1 MDQKKSGEFI
11 AELRKS
17 KNMTQQELADKL
29 YISREAI
36 SKWERG
42 VGYPGIGLLLDL
54 SDLFGV
60 TVNEI
65 LYGERVNKENKD
77 DVENVALNLY
87 DKTKKKNK
95 FLKKFFL
102 IFTLVLIALYFVIY
116 YFYNYNSI
124 HMYITYSLS
133 DNFANDQGMI
143 LSTRSKMYF
152 KLGNLRNYT
161 KNEVN
166 TITLYYQDKKI
177 KKEIVNIN
185 LMQDVAIDLDAYKNV
200 LKNISINKFVNNLY
214 FEIHAGDITEY
225 QKITARLD
233 YKNDFFKST
242 NLDTFVNEK
251 TKMQTTN
258 QILEDKFS
266 LKNGE
271 YVADFKYKDKKYNVY
286 LEDDVLQF
294 SINNV
299 WYYYNNTTDSFS
311 IFEEDKNFVC
321 FVDSNEINAKQC
333 KNHENILKEFK
344 KQFLE

>member
-65 LYGERVNKENKD
+65 LYGERVNKENKE

-95 FLKKFFL
+95 FLKKFFF
-102 IFTLVLIALYFVIY
+102 IFVLVLIALYFISY

-133 DNFANDQGMI
+133 DNFAVDQGMI
-143 LSTRSKMYF
+143 LSTKDILYF
-152 KLGNLRNYT
+152 KLGNIRNYT
-161 KNEVN
+161 KYDVDSV
-166 TITLYYQDKKI
+166 TLYYEDTNTKKKI
-177 KKEIVNIN
+177 IN
-185 LMQDVAIDLDAYKNV
+185 LYPMQDVATDLVAYKNV
-200 LKNISINKFVNNLY
+200 LIYTLKFKRA
-214 FEIHAGDITEY
+214 I
-225 QKITARLD
+225 
-233 YKNDFFKST
+233 
-242 NLDTFVNEK
+242 
-251 TKMQTTN
+251 
-258 QILEDKFS
+258 
-266 LKNGE
+266 
-271 YVADFKYKDKKYNVY
+271 
-286 LEDDVLQF
+286 
-294 SINNV
+294 
-299 WYYYNNTTDSFS
+299 
-311 IFEEDKNFVC
+311 
-321 FVDSNEINAKQC
+321 
-333 KNHENILKEFK
+333 
-344 KQFLE
+344 

>member
-65 LYGERVNKENKD
+65 LYGERVNKENKE

-102 IFTLVLIALYFVIY
+102 IFALVLIALYFVSY

-133 DNFANDQGMI
+133 DNFAVDQGMI

-152 KLGNLRNYT
+152 KLGNIINYT
-161 KNEVN
+161 DEDVDL
-166 TITLYYQDKKI
+166 ITLYYQDKNI
-177 KKEIVNIN
+177 KKEIVNLN
-185 LMQDVAIDLDAYKNV
+185 LMQDVAIDLNAYKNI

-214 FEIHAGDITEY
+214 FEIQAGDIVEY

-233 YKNDFFKST
+233 YKNAFFKSGT
-242 NLDTFVNEK
+242 QNTDVNDE
-251 TKMQTTN
+251 TQMQISN
-258 QILEDKFS
+258 ENIEDKFS

-271 YVADFKYKDKKYNVY
+271 YIANFNFNKKNYQAKYDNDMIFIDVDNTYVQYNKSLKLLIIASKKDTVKYSYNKNICENGSCEKY
-286 LEDDVLQF
+286 EDL
-294 SINNV
+294 I
-299 WYYYNNTTDSFS
+299 
-311 IFEEDKNFVC
+311 
-321 FVDSNEINAKQC
+321 
-333 KNHENILKEFK
+333 KEFK